1 MSGGDTLVQPGGGD
15 SFNRGVL
22 GRLVALALA
31 VLLAGQLMVAWYAI
45 GGFEAQLTP
54 ELSRKAQA
62 VGSSLAGQ
70 LEFAVVDLEIAPA
83 DLVGVESLMDGV
95 LQGNPDIAYLAV
107 LDTRASPLFTRGDV
121 GGLLEELARSATDRH
136 PDVQSSLE
144 RLHRTEPGEVISLTV
159 NGYVDS
165 AFPIRGEGPLQASL
179 HVGFI
184 TDVARERLSEVL
196 FEILTVIAVSW
207 LVALEAVVY
216 FMTVRVANPLQQL
229 EQALRDGAAGRFNNR
244 IALKARDEVGR
255 AIDRFNAVLRHLW
268 FRTDDFRTET
278 REIRDAQIDDG
289 IVERIDAAE
298 QQAFQR
304 LNLMAKEDIRPRSAM
319 QVRAPLFLFIFSEE
333 LSRSFL
339 PLFIAR
345 FGGSNDFI
353 PQDLLISLPITLFM
367 LAAAVVTPFGAS
379 LADRFGARRVFLAGV
394 VPVLIGYIGTFFAQG
409 YYDLVLWRVL
419 TGLGYGLIFISSQ
432 AWIAFHA
439 DEKNRAQSMAIF
451 VGAVFAGTVCG
462 PSIGGILAD
471 RIGFAGTFLV
481 AAGLTAI
488 SGLLVYN
495 ILDNARD
502 PRSSTRKRISTRE
515 WMEILKDRQ
524 FLSVTL
530 FAALPGKLI
539 LAGFLFYLVPLYL
552 AEVGNR
558 QTVIGWII
566 MLYGLCTISCTPLAA
581 RWADRTGR
589 HVQTVAVG
597 SLLAG
602 AGCMASLSTG
612 GLIDQ
617 TEAVVVAVVALGLSH
632 SLTLTS
638 QLAIIQEVA
647 DRLSGTV
654 GRTSVIGV
662 YRLLERGGTVLGPVI
677 AAAFA
682 VSFGYQGAV
691 VGVGALVLVLSL
703 FYLVG
708 IGLPMRMRERETQT

>member
-1 MSGGDTLVQPGGGD
+1 MSGSEFAGQSSGD

-31 VLLAGQLMVAWYAI
+31 VLLAGQLIVAWYAI

-70 LEFAVVDLEIAPA
+70 LEFAIVTLEIAPA

-107 LDTRASPLFTRGDV
+107 LDTGANPLFTRGDV

-136 PDVQSSLE
+136 PDIQSGLE
-144 RLHRTEPGEVISLTV
+144 RLRSTAAGEAVSLTI

-165 AFPIRGEGPLQASL
+165 GFPIRGDGPLQASL

-216 FMTVRVANPLQQL
+216 FMTVRVANPLRQL
-229 EQALRDGAAGRFNNR
+229 EQALREGAAGRFNNR

-278 REIRDAQIDDG
+278 REIRDAQIDDS

-298 QQAFQR
+298 RQAFQR
-304 LNLMAKEDIRPRSAM
+304 LNLRAKEDIRPRSAM

-345 FGGSNDFI
+345 FGGSNDVI
-353 PQDLLISLPITLFM
+353 PQDLLIGLPITLFM

-394 VPVLIGYIGTFFAQG
+394 VPVLAGYIGTFFAQT
-409 YYDLVLWRVL
+409 YYDLVLWRVM
-419 TGLGYGLIFISSQ
+419 TGIGYGLIFISSQ

-495 ILDNARD
+495 ILDNAKD
-502 PRSSTRKRISTRE
+502 PRSSTGTRITLSD

-552 AEVGNR
+552 TELGNR

-566 MLYGLCTISCTPLAA
+566 MLYGLCTIFCTPLAA

-589 HVQTVAVG
+589 HVLTVAVG

-602 AGCMASLSTG
+602 AGCMASLNTG
-612 GLIDQ
+612 GLITQ
-617 TEAVVVAVVALGLSH
+617 TEAVVAAVVALGLSH
-632 SLTLTS
+632 ALTLTS

-647 DRLSGTV
+647 DRLGGTV

-677 AAAFA
+677 AATFA

-691 VGVGALVLVLSL
+691 VGVGALVLGMSL

-708 IGLPMRMRERETQT
+708 VGLPMRLRERGTQT